1 VDVSGRA
8 PALPH
13 VISVRTFTS
22 FRSGRVP
29 CVPCVVQVAKMW
41 GAGAGERDVRER
53 ASAQKRPRSGAR
65 AVEVAL
71 QMPLMQQ
78 TIDLT

>member
-1 VDVSGRA
+1 MC
-8 PALPH
+8 H
-13 VISVRTFTS
+13 VA
-22 FRSGRVP
+22 
-29 CVPCVVQVAKMW
+29 CVVLDQMW

>member
-1 VDVSGRA
+1 MC
-8 PALPH
+8 H
-13 VISVRTFTS
+13 VA
-22 FRSGRVP
+22 
-29 CVPCVVQVAKMW
+29 CVVAKMW